1 MDKLYGQLDSDF
13 VWSQSVL
20 NCVEVAI
27 NLLALSL
34 LSARRFRE
42 ASVTALVVCA
52 MTCSKTVLYHTME
65 LSCGLCPLLQ
75 PLVPSQP
82 TRTRLPPGPA
92 HPSGRRLLKRGS
104 VAPLTCPAGNTGHND
119 WPTLIFLYLIPNGI
133 WIWVPLAA
141 CFQLGSAL
149 AHDKDDK

>member
-34 LSARRFRE
+34 LSAHRFRE

-65 LSCGLCPLLQ
+65 LSCGLCPLPQ
-75 PLVPSQP
+75 PLIPSSQP
-82 TRTRLPPGPA
+82 NPPAPAYPPALPTP
-92 HPSGRRLLKRGS
+92 
-104 VAPLTCPAGNTGHND
+104 PAGG
-119 WPTLIFLYLIPNGI
+119 F
-133 WIWVPLAA
+133 
-141 CFQLGSAL
+141 
-149 AHDKDDK
+149 

>member
-82 TRTRLPPGPA
+82 TRTRLPPSPA

-104 VAPLTCPAGNTGHND
+104 VAPLT
-119 WPTLIFLYLIPNGI
+119 
-133 WIWVPLAA
+133 
-141 CFQLGSAL
+141 
-149 AHDKDDK
+149 